1 MPDDAGNT
9 RMKPARWKRA
19 FDVAVAGSALAV
31 LSPVFVAAAV
41 AVRAKLGSPVLFSQL
56 RPGLGGR
63 PFRILKFRTMLD
75 ALDEAGRPLPDDQRL
90 TPFGAW
96 LRRTSLDE
104 LPELINVLKGEMS
117 IVGPRPL
124 LMEYLPLYSAGQ
136 RRRHDVRPGITGL
149 AQVRGRNAIT
159 WKEKFAYDIE
169 YVDRCSLLL
178 DLRIIAETIGVVV
191 RGTGISQDAMRAGM
205 EPFRGN
211 ANDADVS

>member
-1 MPDDAGNT
+1 MPGEPQDLGT
-9 RMKPARWKRA
+9 KTPRWKRV
-19 FDVAVAGSALAV
+19 FDIVVAGSAMAV
-31 LSPVFVAAAV
+31 LSPVFVATAV
-41 AVRAKLGSPVLFSQL
+41 AVRVKLGSPVLFSQL

-63 PFRILKFRTMLD
+63 PFRILKFRTMID
-75 ALDEAGRPLPDDQRL
+75 AVDEAGRPLPDDQRL
-90 TPFGAW
+90 TPFGAL

-124 LMEYLPLYSAGQ
+124 LLEYLPLYNAEQ
-136 RRRHDVRPGITGL
+136 RRRHEVRPGITGL

-159 WKEKFAYDIE
+159 WKEKFAYDVE

-191 RGTGISQDAMRAGM
+191 RGTGISQEAMRAGM
-205 EPFRGN
+205 ERFRGN
-211 ANDADVS
+211 THEA